1 VLAPGPA
8 GAARFVA
15 SPVALPSGPDLG
27 LAVPAV
33 DFAAERAEL
42 GASLEAALKRVL
54 ASGQYIGGPEVEA
67 FEREFAATQG
77 VGVGNGTDALVL
89 CLKALDLKPGDE
101 VLTTPFSF
109 FSSAAA
115 IAWAGAL
122 PRFTDV
128 EPHSALLSPET
139 LEAHLTPRT
148 RAIVAVHLYGQLC
161 DLVGLQALC
170 QRRGLFLIEDAA
182 QAHGA
187 ERAGRRAGQGGGL
200 TAVSFYPTKNL
211 GALGDAGL
219 VLSEDAALASRLRR
233 LRDHGSRAKYQH
245 EELGCNSRLDA
256 LQAAALRV
264 KLPHLARWNQ
274 RRAELAALYTA
285 HLAGHPGLS
294 VPQPAAD
301 SRPCWHQYALRIRAG
316 ALQRDQLREQLA
328 REGIAC
334 SVHYPQPIHLQP
346 AASSWGYRA
355 GQFPA
360 AEAWARE
367 VLCLPLHPF
376 LSEAQLE
383 RVCARIHA
391 LVPVG

>member
-1 VLAPGPA
+1 LGAPRASALPA
-8 GAARFVA
+8 LPPLGTAGEPTIGAA
-15 SPVALPSGPDLG
+15 
-27 LAVPAV
+27 
-33 DFAAERAEL
+33 DFAAERQEL
-42 GASLEAALKRVL
+42 GPALELALKRVL
-54 ASGQYIGGPEVEA
+54 TSGQYIGGPEVEA
-67 FEREFAATQG
+67 FEREFAAFQG
-77 VGVGNGTDALVL
+77 VSLGVGLGNGTDALVL

-115 IAWAGAL
+115 IAWAGAV
-122 PRFTDV
+122 PRFADV

-161 DLVGLQALC
+161 DLVGLQQLC
-170 QRRGLFLIEDAA
+170 QRHGLHLIEDAA

-187 ERAGRRAGQGGGL
+187 ERSGRRAGQGGGL
-200 TAVSFYPTKNL
+200 AAFSFYPTKNL

-219 VLSEDAALASRLRR
+219 VLSEDPVLANRLRR

-245 EELGCNSRLDA
+245 EELGTNSRLDA

-264 KLPHLARWNQ
+264 KLPHLERWNR
-274 RRAELAALYTA
+274 RRAELAALYTER
-285 HLAGHPGLS
+285 LADHGGLR

-316 ALQRDQLREQLA
+316 SSQRDQLREQLA

-346 AASSWGYRA
+346 AASSWGYRS
-355 GQFPA
+355 GQFPN

-376 LSEAQLE
+376 LSEAQVE
-383 RVCARIHA
+383 RVCARIQA
-391 LVPVG
+391 LLPRG